1 MFSQD
6 LTSKKKK
13 DLLEDLAVEAFVVT
27 IEVLLVVV
35 EDKEENSEE
44 VVETDPF
51 LKGDTLTL
59 TSHLL
64 LEVEKEDAVEDL
76 LKENLQI
83 DLTAEP
89 LEVVWI
95 KPTLRV
101 E

>member
-1 MFSQD
+1 M
-6 LTSKKKK
+6 
-13 DLLEDLAVEAFVVT
+13 VT

-51 LKGDTLTL
+51 LKGDILTL

-76 LKENLQI
+76 LKQNLQI
-83 DLTAEP
+83 DLTEEP
-89 LEVVWI
+89 LEVAWI

>member
-1 MFSQD
+1 M
-6 LTSKKKK
+6 
-13 DLLEDLAVEAFVVT
+13 VT

-51 LKGDTLTL
+51 LKGDILTL

-83 DLTAEP
+83 DLTVEP

>member
-1 MFSQD
+1 
-6 LTSKKKK
+6 
-13 DLLEDLAVEAFVVT
+13 VVT

-51 LKGDTLTL
+51 LKGDILTL

-76 LKENLQI
+76 LK
-83 DLTAEP
+83 
-89 LEVVWI
+89 
-95 KPTLRV
+95 
-101 E
+101 

>member
-1 MFSQD
+1 M
-6 LTSKKKK
+6 
-13 DLLEDLAVEAFVVT
+13 VEAFVVT

-51 LKGDTLTL
+51 LKGDILTL

-83 DLTAEP
+83 DLTVEP
-89 LEVVWI
+89 LEVAWI

>member
-1 MFSQD
+1 V
-6 LTSKKKK
+6 
-13 DLLEDLAVEAFVVT
+13 VEAFVVT

-44 VVETDPF
+44 VVETDLF
-51 LKGDTLTL
+51 LKGDILTL

-76 LKENLQI
+76 LKQNLQI
-83 DLTAEP
+83 DLTVEP
-89 LEVVWI
+89 LEVAWI

>member
-1 MFSQD
+1 M
-6 LTSKKKK
+6 
-13 DLLEDLAVEAFVVT
+13 VEAFAVM

-35 EDKEENSEE
+35 EDNEENSGE

-51 LKGDTLTL
+51 LKGDILTL

-83 DLTAEP
+83 DLTVEP

>member
-1 MFSQD
+1 
-6 LTSKKKK
+6 
-13 DLLEDLAVEAFVVT
+13 
-27 IEVLLVVV
+27 VVV

-51 LKGDTLTL
+51 LKGDILTL

-76 LKENLQI
+76 LKQNLQI
-83 DLTAEP
+83 DLTVEP
-89 LEVVWI
+89 LEVAWI

>member
-1 MFSQD
+1 M
-6 LTSKKKK
+6 
-13 DLLEDLAVEAFVVT
+13 VEAFVVT

-51 LKGDTLTL
+51 LKGDILTL

-83 DLTAEP
+83 DLTVEP

>member
-1 MFSQD
+1 
-6 LTSKKKK
+6 
-13 DLLEDLAVEAFVVT
+13 VVT

-51 LKGDTLTL
+51 LKGDILTL

-76 LKENLQI
+76 LKQNLQI
-83 DLTAEP
+83 DLTVEP
-89 LEVVWI
+89 LEVAWI

>member
-1 MFSQD
+1 MFNQD

-51 LKGDTLTL
+51 LKGDILTL

>member
-1 MFSQD
+1 
-6 LTSKKKK
+6 
-13 DLLEDLAVEAFVVT
+13 VVT

-51 LKGDTLTL
+51 LKGDILTL

-76 LKENLQI
+76 LKQNLQI
-83 DLTAEP
+83 DLTVEP

>member
-1 MFSQD
+1 M
-6 LTSKKKK
+6 
-13 DLLEDLAVEAFVVT
+13 

-44 VVETDPF
+44 VVETDLF
-51 LKGDTLTL
+51 LKGDILTL

-83 DLTAEP
+83 DLTVEP

>member
-59 TSHLL
+59 TLHLL

>member
-1 MFSQD
+1 M
-6 LTSKKKK
+6 
-13 DLLEDLAVEAFVVT
+13 

-44 VVETDPF
+44 VVETDLF
-51 LKGDTLTL
+51 LKGDILTL

-83 DLTAEP
+83 DLTVEP
-89 LEVVWI
+89 LEVAWI

>member
-1 MFSQD
+1 M
-6 LTSKKKK
+6 
-13 DLLEDLAVEAFVVT
+13 VEAFVVT

-51 LKGDTLTL
+51 LKGDILTL

>member
-51 LKGDTLTL
+51 LKGDILTL

-76 LKENLQI
+76 LKQNLQI
-83 DLTAEP
+83 DLTVEP

>member
-1 MFSQD
+1 M
-6 LTSKKKK
+6 
-13 DLLEDLAVEAFVVT
+13 VT

-51 LKGDTLTL
+51 LKGDILTL

-76 LKENLQI
+76 LKQNLQI
-83 DLTAEP
+83 DLTVEP

>member
-1 MFSQD
+1 
-6 LTSKKKK
+6 
-13 DLLEDLAVEAFVVT
+13 VVT

-51 LKGDTLTL
+51 LKGDILTL

-64 LEVEKEDAVEDL
+64 QEVEKEDAVEDL
-76 LKENLQI
+76 LKQNLQI
-83 DLTAEP
+83 DLTVEP

>member
-83 DLTAEP
+83 DPTVEP

>member
-1 MFSQD
+1 M
-6 LTSKKKK
+6 
-13 DLLEDLAVEAFVVT
+13 VT

-51 LKGDTLTL
+51 LKGDILTL

-76 LKENLQI
+76 LKQNLQI
-83 DLTAEP
+83 DLTVEP
-89 LEVVWI
+89 LEVAWI

>member
-51 LKGDTLTL
+51 LKGDILTL

-76 LKENLQI
+76 LKQNLQI
-83 DLTAEP
+83 DLTVEP
-89 LEVVWI
+89 LEVAWI

>member
-1 MFSQD
+1 V
-6 LTSKKKK
+6 
-13 DLLEDLAVEAFVVT
+13 VEAFVVT
-27 IEVLLVVV
+27 IEVLLAVV

-51 LKGDTLTL
+51 LKGDILTL

>member
-1 MFSQD
+1 V
-6 LTSKKKK
+6 
-13 DLLEDLAVEAFVVT
+13 VEAFVVT

-51 LKGDTLTL
+51 LKGDILTL

-76 LKENLQI
+76 LKQNLQI
-83 DLTAEP
+83 DLTVEP
-89 LEVVWI
+89 LEVAWI

>member
-1 MFSQD
+1 MFNQD

>member
-1 MFSQD
+1 M
-6 LTSKKKK
+6 
-13 DLLEDLAVEAFVVT
+13 AT

-51 LKGDTLTL
+51 LKGDILTL

-83 DLTAEP
+83 DLTVEP

>member
-13 DLLEDLAVEAFVVT
+13 DPLEDLAVEAFVVT
-27 IEVLLVVV
+27 IEVLLVVA

-51 LKGDTLTL
+51 LKGDILTL

-83 DLTAEP
+83 DLTVEP
-89 LEVVWI
+89 LEVAWI

>member
-1 MFSQD
+1 M
-6 LTSKKKK
+6 
-13 DLLEDLAVEAFVVT
+13 

-51 LKGDTLTL
+51 LKGDILTL

-83 DLTAEP
+83 DLTVEP

>member
-1 MFSQD
+1 M
-6 LTSKKKK
+6 
-13 DLLEDLAVEAFVVT
+13 VT

-51 LKGDTLTL
+51 LKGDILTL

-64 LEVEKEDAVEDL
+64 QEVEKEDAVEDL
-76 LKENLQI
+76 LKQNLQI
-83 DLTAEP
+83 DLTVEP